1 MARSFRGG
9 GLCHLVPRR
18 DGGVSYD
25 QHRSVRRYDVRV
37 RQGGTMLPMSLARTE
52 HSKFTRRQNLHY
64 EAVLPEIQGG
74 VTLRSSG

>member
-1 MARSFRGG
+1 
-9 GLCHLVPRR
+9 
-18 DGGVSYD
+18 
-25 QHRSVRRYDVRV
+25 
-37 RQGGTMLPMSLARTE
+37 MLPMSLARTE